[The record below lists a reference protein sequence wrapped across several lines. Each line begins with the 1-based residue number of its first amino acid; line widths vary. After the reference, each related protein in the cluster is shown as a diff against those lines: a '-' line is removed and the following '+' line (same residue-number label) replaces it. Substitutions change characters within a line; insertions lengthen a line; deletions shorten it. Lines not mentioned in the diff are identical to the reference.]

1 MTELI
6 ENVGKLFAI
15 LIGFFG
21 VSKIVNAPLSKRVA
35 ALEQSP
41 PKRDVAECNRLMAN
55 CPVAIK
61 LMGLEENNKGLTAW
75 LIRIETK
82 LDRVIEDKQR

>member
-21 VSKIVNAPLSKRVA
+21 VSKIVNAPIFK
-35 ALEQSP
+35 
-41 PKRDVAECNRLMAN
+41 K
-55 CPVAIK
+55 
-61 LMGLEENNKGLTAW
+61 
-75 LIRIETK
+75 
-82 LDRVIEDKQR
+82 